1 MVHMQ
6 CSSECATAQQD
17 LQPAAQALFSVED
30 ATGERREG
38 WKGEGN
44 RRRHYI
50 SVER

>member
-38 WKGEGN
+38 DRRGREVEGG
-44 RRRHYI
+44 I
-50 SVER
+50 ILE